1 MANPKPQ
8 PDQVLSGIRILDA
21 GTVLAA
27 PGMCGILADFG
38 AEVIKVEQPE
48 TGDPVRNFPPLSD
61 GQSLTHKVTNRNK
74 KCITLNLSTQKGQ
87 EIFKRLVQYSDAAV
101 LNYRTPTIKKW
112 GLDYHDLQAVNKEIV
127 MLHLT
132 GYGKTGPYADRPGFA
147 RAVEA
152 YTGLT
157 YMTGYANKEPMPP
170 GYAIADAMGAA
181 YGAMSLML
189 ALFYRQ
195 RTGKGQL
202 VDLALSESMMRVMD
216 HVYISYDQTGEAPK
230 RVGSINPSIAPHDI
244 YPTVDG
250 EWISL
255 PVSTENMF
263 TRLCDALNL
272 QHLTEDPRF
281 RTNLDRVNHRAELD
295 AILRPKLE
303 SLSANNILA
312 ILNRAGVAASK
323 INSAEDFV
331 HDAHVKERQS
341 LIRVPDPGLGRNV
354 LMQNVVPRL
363 SASPG
368 KVSWPGKALGADNQ
382 EIYGDLLG
390 FDQFTIDSL
399 ADAGVI

>member
-1 MANPKPQ
+1 MANQKTKS
-8 PDQVLSGIRILDA
+8 DQVLSGIRILDA

-27 PGMCGILADFG
+27 PGMCGILSDFG
-38 AEVIKVEQPE
+38 AEVIKIEQPG
-48 TGDPVRNFPPLSD
+48 TGDPVRNFPPLSE

-74 KCITLNLSTQKGQ
+74 KCITLNLSTEKGQ
-87 EIFKRLVQYSDAAV
+87 NIFKQLVQYSDAAV

-112 GLDYHDLQAVNKEIV
+112 GLDYEDLQAVNDEIV

-132 GYGKTGPYADRPGFA
+132 GYGRTGPYADRPGFA

-157 YMTGYANKEPMPP
+157 YMTGYAEKGPMPP

-202 VDLALSESMMRVMD
+202 VDLALSEGMMRAMD
-216 HVYISYDQTGEAPK
+216 HIYISYDQTGEAPK

-244 YPTVDG
+244 YPTLDG
-250 EWISL
+250 KWISL

-263 TRLCDALNL
+263 TRLCDALDL
-272 QHLTEDPRF
+272 QHLTDDPRF
-281 RTNLDRVNHRAELD
+281 RTNLDRVKHRAELD
-295 AILRPKLE
+295 DVLRPRLVAF
-303 SLSANNILA
+303 SADSILGL
-312 ILNRAGVAASK
+312 LNRAGVAASK
-323 INSAEDFV
+323 VNSAEDFANDV
-331 HDAHVKERQS
+331 HVKERES
-341 LIRVPDPGLGRNV
+341 LIRVDDPDLGRDV

-382 EIYGDLLG
+382 EIYGGFLG
-390 FDQFTIDSL
+390 FDQITIDSL
-399 ADAGVI
+399 AEAGVI

>member
-1 MANPKPQ
+1 MANTQ
-8 PDQVLSGIRILDA
+8 HEHNQVLSGIRILDA

-38 AEVIKVEQPE
+38 AEVIKVEQPGI
-48 TGDPVRNFPPLSD
+48 GDPVRNFPPLAD

-74 KCITLNLSTQKGQ
+74 KCITLNLSSEKGQ
-87 EIFKRLVQYSDAAV
+87 EIFKSLVRKSDAAV

-112 GLDYHDLQAVNKEIV
+112 GLDYEDLRAVNKELV

-132 GYGKTGPYADRPGFA
+132 GYGRTGPYADRPGFA

-152 YTGLT
+152 FTGLT
-157 YMTGYANKEPMPP
+157 YMTGYPDKGPMPP

-189 ALFYRQ
+189 ALFHRQ
-195 RTGKGQL
+195 RSGDGQL
-202 VDLALSESMMRVMD
+202 VDLALSEGMMRAMD
-216 HVYISYDQTGEAPK
+216 HVYISYDQTGESPK

-250 EWISL
+250 DWISL

-263 TRLCDALNL
+263 TRLCEALGL

-281 RTNLDRVNHRAELD
+281 HKNLDRVKHRAELD
-295 AILRPKLE
+295 AILRPQIE
-303 SLSANNILA
+303 SLTAQEA
-312 ILNRAGVAASK
+312 LNLLNQAGVAASK

-331 HDAHVKERQS
+331 HDAHVKERES
-341 LIRVPDPGLGRNV
+341 LVRVADPDLGRDV

-363 SASPG
+363 SATPG
-368 KVSWPGKALGADNQ
+368 KVSWPGKSLGADNQ
-382 EIYGDLLG
+382 EIYGELLG
-390 FDQFTIDSL
+390 FDQSTLSSL
-399 ADAGVI
+399 VDAGVI